1 MSHLH
6 LTNPLA
12 TPDQVYRRTN
22 FSALPTDLQDLIF
35 FQSQQLTQSAGLLLQ
50 LPQSVTAQANV
61 LLARFW
67 LVEPILSQEFA
78 PLSAAALYLV
88 AKLGPAPASAR
99 NICNVYTYLL
109 SPPSPLFRDADT
121 AGAAGGRL
129 KAPDDLSSYTP
140 TEGEY
145 QAFHTTILRLEAR
158 ILYALG
164 FDTHVALPHALAVT
178 YLQSLDFF
186 ALPSQAQKN
195 QLAGLAIRY
204 LNTALLSPQQ
214 LYVTHQPPS
223 LAVAALYNAAR
234 DLGVKMP
241 ECEWWEVFDV
251 EREELGF
258 LVVGMR
264 SLTGWVEKVKEEGLC
279 GGLKEG
285 MVDRDMVE
293 KEMERRGMRLGNG
306 KDNGQGIG
314 DATAEEKE
322 MDEEDMLARKMDERI
337 AEKEAEGMGF
347 PMDGIEQ

>member
-12 TPDQVYRRTN
+12 TPDQIYRRSN

-35 FQSQQLTQSAGLLLQ
+35 FQSQLLTQAAGLLLQ

-109 SPPSPLFRDADT
+109 SPHSTLFRAT
-121 AGAAGGRL
+121 STQPTSS
-129 KAPDDLSSYTP
+129 KPPDDLSSYTP
-140 TEGEY
+140 TESEY
-145 QAFHTTILRLEAR
+145 QSFHSHILRLEAR
-158 ILYALG
+158 ILYCLG
-164 FDTHVALPHALAVT
+164 FDTHVALPHPLAVT

-195 QLAGLAIRY
+195 QLAGLAVRY
-204 LNTALLSPQQ
+204 LSTALLSPQQ

-264 SLTGWVEKVKEEGLC
+264 SLTGWVERMREEGVC
-279 GGLKEG
+279 GGLIGG
-285 MVDRDMVE
+285 MVDRGMVE
-293 KEMERRGMRLGNG
+293 SEMERRGMRMGNG
-306 KDNGQGIG
+306 RGQGSGNG
-314 DATAEEKE
+314 DVMEEERE

-337 AEKEAEGMGF
+337 AEKEAEAMGYG
-347 PMDGIEQ
+347 MDGLEE

>member
-6 LTNPLA
+6 LTNPIA
-12 TPDQVYRRTN
+12 TPDQIYRRSN

-35 FQSQQLTQSAGLLLQ
+35 FQSQLLTQAAGLLLQ

-99 NICNVYTYLL
+99 NICNVYTCLL
-109 SPPSPLFRDADT
+109 SPHSTLFRDT
-121 AGAAGGRL
+121 AAGERL

-140 TEGEY
+140 TESEY
-145 QAFHTTILRLEAR
+145 QSFHSHILRLEAR
-158 ILYALG
+158 ILYCLG
-164 FDTHVALPHALAVT
+164 FDTHVALPHPLAVT

-195 QLAGLAIRY
+195 QLAGLAVRY

-264 SLTGWVEKVKEEGLC
+264 SLTGWVERVKEEGLC
-279 GGLKEG
+279 GGLIGG
-285 MVDRDMVE
+285 MVDREGVE
-293 KEMERRGMRLGNG
+293 REMERRGMRMGNG
-306 KDNGQGIG
+306 KGLGEGNGNGAGQ
-314 DATAEEKE
+314 EVE
-322 MDEEDMLARKMDERI
+322 MDEEDMLARQMDEGI
-337 AEKEAEGMGF
+337 AEKEAEAMGYGM
-347 PMDGIEQ
+347 D